1 LTSYSHLFIDL
12 LIYFVRK
19 FMDRFYFEIL
29 TQMFNTFRQNI
40 HLRKISREEVDM
52 VKYLSFQITQSKQ

>member
-1 LTSYSHLFIDL
+1 
-12 LIYFVRK
+12 
-19 FMDRFYFEIL
+19 MDRFYFEIL